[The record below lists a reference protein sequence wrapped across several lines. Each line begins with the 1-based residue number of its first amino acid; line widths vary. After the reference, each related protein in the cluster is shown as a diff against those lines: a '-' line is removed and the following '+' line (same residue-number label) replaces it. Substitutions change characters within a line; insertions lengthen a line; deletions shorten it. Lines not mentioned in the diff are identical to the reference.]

1 MSGKIIFL
9 DFDGVLNSEQY
20 IRKCGGYGVV
30 IDPAKMVLLKQIV
43 EATAAE
49 VVLSTSWRERWS
61 QDTAQCDSTGVLM
74 NSIFGAYGLQI
85 FDKTPQL
92 HAKREM
98 EIKSWLD
105 GHPDVKQFVVL
116 DDMLLNGDFLSGHFV
131 KTSGYFGGMDETDVQ
146 DAIGILN
153 GGDI

>member
-1 MSGKIIFL
+1 VKVIFL
-9 DFDGVLNSEQY
+9 DIDGVLNSEQY
-20 IRKCGGYGVV
+20 IRECDGCGIV
-30 IDPAKMVLLKQIV
+30 IDPSKMVLLKQIV
-43 EATAAE
+43 DATGAKI
-49 VVLSTSWRERWS
+49 VLSTSWREHWS
-61 QDTAQCDSTGVLM
+61 KGTAQCDSTGVLM

-92 HAKREM
+92 HTRREE
-98 EIKSWLD
+98 EIRNWLD
-105 GHPDVKQFVVL
+105 AHPEVENFVVL
-116 DDMLLNGDFLSGHFV
+116 DDMLLSGDFLSGHFV

>member
-49 VVLSTSWRERWS
+49 VVLSTSWREHWS
-61 QDTAQCDSTGVLM
+61 QDTAQCDGTGTQI
-74 NSIFGAYGLQI
+74 NHIFRKYGLRI

-92 HAKREM
+92 HTRREE
-98 EIKSWLD
+98 EIRNWLD
-105 GHPDVKQFVVL
+105 EHPEVENFVVL
-116 DDMLLNGDFLSGHFV
+116 DDMLLSGEFLTGHFV
-131 KTSGYFGGMDETDVQ
+131 KISAYFGGMDETDVQ
-146 DAIGILN
+146 NAIEILN
-153 GGDI
+153 G